1 MSIDI
6 HISNYEEYLCSYV
19 DGELS
24 PEEITALELFLD
36 RHPHLRTELNQL
48 MATRLQ
54 PEDLVFANKAAL
66 YKSSQPEA
74 ENYESRLLSYMDGE
88 LDEQA
93 AKELELFMEAHPAL
107 RQELNTWEKTRVVPD
122 MTVRFEDKS
131 VLYRH
136 NSRTVRM
143 RPAYWWAAAA
153 MLAGALFLLR
163 NTFTQDD
170 AGVPVAATSGTSAKP
185 EGDAAGTQ
193 PVLAQEDGNAVEGS
207 TVQHAGADN
216 AAGNSGA
223 IAGNTGAREDNA
235 GGGNASNASA
245 ARGNNAV
252 SNNSLAANTAT
263 RNAGNNT
270 DNALAGANARNNAGN
285 TAPNNTL
292 AANTGARNTGNNAV
306 PGNPAVTGN
315 RTAPAVAAN
324 NVLNNTGTAAVNSA
338 GSVPANNA
346 LAAAPDNAAAELS
359 GLRTRSA
366 PVRNLRQNVNT
377 DLSGDIP
384 EVKDHEMLLAMNN
397 KPSIDI
403 KTAANLATA
412 APAPPPGE
420 LIMSVTGNGLES
432 KVLDKVTNVAKL
444 FSRKR
449 NNK

>member
-1 MSIDI
+1 
-6 HISNYEEYLCSYV
+6 
-19 DGELS
+19 
-24 PEEITALELFLD
+24 
-36 RHPHLRTELNQL
+36 
-48 MATRLQ
+48 
-54 PEDLVFANKAAL
+54 
-66 YKSSQPEA
+66 
-74 ENYESRLLSYMDGE
+74 
-88 LDEQA
+88 
-93 AKELELFMEAHPAL
+93 
-107 RQELNTWEKTRVVPD
+107 
-122 MTVRFEDKS
+122 
-131 VLYRH
+131 
-136 NSRTVRM
+136 
-143 RPAYWWAAAA
+143 

-193 PVLAQEDGNAVEGS
+193 PVLAHEDGASVEGS

-223 IAGNTGAREDNA
+223 IAGNTSAREDNA

-315 RTAPAVAAN
+315 RTVSAVAAN
-324 NVLNNTGTAAVNSA
+324 NVLNNTGTAAANSA

-346 LAAAPDNAAAELS
+346 LAAAPDNAAADLS
-359 GLRTRSA
+359 RLRTRSA